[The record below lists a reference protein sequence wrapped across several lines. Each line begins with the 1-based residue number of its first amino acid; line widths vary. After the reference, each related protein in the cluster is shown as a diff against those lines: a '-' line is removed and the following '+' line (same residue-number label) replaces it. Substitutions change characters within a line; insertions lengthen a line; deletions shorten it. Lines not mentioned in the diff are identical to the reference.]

1 LGNVSGILTPV
12 GLALPS
18 DILEVGLGGRIA
30 FANRGLITFQSK
42 AQNVFE
48 AGAVGLVIYYN
59 VSGPFRG
66 VLADQPEIP
75 VISLSS
81 VDGEAV
87 QGLLVDSEIRLQSS

>member
-1 LGNVSGILTPV
+1 M
-12 GLALPS
+12 PS

-48 AGAVGLVIYYN
+48 AGAVGLMIYYN

-66 VLADQPEIP
+66 VLAD
-75 VISLSS
+75 
-81 VDGEAV
+81 
-87 QGLLVDSEIRLQSS
+87 